1 MTRLMIILY
10 KRIVLSF
17 FLTFIIKGVKNYLK
31 TLIKIIKEH
40 IEYRQQIFKLAKA
53 DIVKTYRGSAL
64 GWSWAVIKPT
74 VTIFVYWFAFEI
86 GMKSGKA
93 VNEFP
98 YFLWLITGLIPWF
111 YMGDMIA
118 QGVESIRKYSYLVTK
133 MKFPVS
139 TIPTFFSIS
148 KLIIN
153 LVLIAIMMVIFM
165 IMGHSP
171 TIYWLQIPFY
181 ILCMFLFFTFW
192 GLFAALLG
200 AISKDFANLVKSFV
214 TAVLWLSGIFWNP
227 ETIGIGWLKNIL
239 MFNPVTFLTNGFRNC
254 FINNIWFFEQPKR
267 LLYFVIVTAIMLLLA
282 LWAYRKLKKEIPDVL

>member
-1 MTRLMIILY
+1 M
-10 KRIVLSF
+10 
-17 FLTFIIKGVKNYLK
+17 K

-40 IEYRQQIFKLAKA
+40 IEYRQQILKLAKA

-86 GMKSGKA
+86 GMKSGKP
-93 VNEFP
+93 VNGFP

-165 IMGHSP
+165 AMGHSP

-227 ETIGIGWLKNIL
+227 ETIGIGWLKKIL

>member
-31 TLIKIIKEH
+31 TWIKIIKEH
-40 IEYRQQIFKLAKA
+40 IEYRQQIFKLSKA
-53 DIVKTYRGSAL
+53 DIVKTYRCSAL

-171 TIYWLQIPFY
+171 TIYWLQIPF
-181 ILCMFLFFTFW
+181 FTFW

>member
-1 MTRLMIILY
+1 M
-10 KRIVLSF
+10 
-17 FLTFIIKGVKNYLK
+17 K

-86 GMKSGKA
+86 GMRSGKP
-93 VNEFP
+93 VNGFP

-165 IMGHSP
+165 VMGHSP

-227 ETIGIGWLKNIL
+227 ETIGIGWLKKIL